1 MVENVEIMSFDLRY
15 ESSRM
20 RHKVREK
27 GLLSSILQYGIREP
41 LEGVDTEGGRILLNG
56 FKRYRCAKRLGI
68 DIVPYISF
76 GSDEAMGIIQLL
88 QISNNRGLSIL
99 EQASLVDE
107 LRKAHGMSV
116 MEIAMKLQ
124 RSKAWVSVRTGLID
138 EMSKV
143 VKDEIFSGRFPV
155 YSYMYTLRQF
165 IRINRVKK
173 EEIEEFVKAVAGR
186 HLSVREIEH
195 LAYGYFKGSDE
206 FREQIIKG
214 NVIWVFDR
222 MKDAM
227 DIDALS
233 EIERAMLRDLEMLQK
248 YINRVMGKSKDRRYK
263 HNCFYSQANL
273 IAGGI
278 LSKINILSKTLR
290 EFYDRC
296 G

>member
-56 FKRYRCAKRLGI
+56 FKRYRCAQRLGI

>member
-1 MVENVEIMSFDLRY
+1 MVENVEIMSFDLRH
-15 ESSRM
+15 EGSRM
-20 RHKVREK
+20 RHKEREK
-27 GLLSSILQYGIREP
+27 VLLSSILQHGIREP
-41 LEGVDTEGGRILLNG
+41 LEGVDTQGVRILLNG
-56 FKRYRCAKRLGI
+56 FKRYRCAKVLGI
-68 DIVPYISF
+68 EIVPYVSL
-76 GSDEAMGIIQLL
+76 GNDEAMGIIQIL
-88 QISNNRGLSIL
+88 QISNDRGLSIL

-107 LRKAHGMSV
+107 LRKVHGMSV

-143 VKDEIFSGRFPV
+143 VKAEIFGGRFPV

-173 EEIEEFVKAVAGR
+173 EEIEEFVKAVAGK
-186 HLSVREIEH
+186 HISIREIEQ

-206 FREQIIKG
+206 FRQQIIKG
-214 NVIWVFDR
+214 NITWVFDR

-278 LSKINILSKTLR
+278 LSKINIFSKTLR